1 MNIEDVVYLGVTAL
15 LSLALVATA
24 SSYGAF
30 SIVVIILAIL
40 TIIMNLAIN
49 YADFI
54 LFPLFT
60 SVLRITIIPGR
71 NFIIPKDQKSVIKYT
86 NGLYYATGYLT
97 ANIYNYI
104 FAAENP
110 EANEE
115 ANLAS
120 SSEKWERLLMSID
133 FPFRFNVIT
142 AAQDIQSYRSDLEGQ
157 RGFLEFQLS
166 KEMKSQNANQMTIE
180 DLQRRISIVQT
191 RIERISAGER
201 PVNSLMYIETTA
213 VGVSEKEAVDSM
225 ENQINELQTV
235 FNSFDLN
242 IMRIVGRELYYMY
255 KFNYALPEKK
265 ELSKIFQTQK

>member
-1 MNIEDVVYLGVTAL
+1 MEMDDVVYLGVTAL
-15 LSLALVATA
+15 LSLALISTA
-24 SSYGAF
+24 SSYGEF

-40 TIIMNLAIN
+40 TIIINLVIN

-54 LFPLFT
+54 LFPIFT

-71 NFIIPKDQKSVIKYT
+71 NFIIPNNQKSVIKYI

-97 ANIYNYI
+97 ANIYSYV

-120 SSEKWERLLMSID
+120 SPEKWERILMSID
-133 FPFRFNVIT
+133 FPFRFNAIA

-213 VGVSEKEAVDSM
+213 IGVSEKEAIDSM

-255 KFNYALPEKK
+255 KFNYALPGKK
-265 ELSKIFQTQK
+265 ELSKLFQMQK

>member
-1 MNIEDVVYLGVTAL
+1 MQIEDIVYLGIT
-15 LSLALVATA
+15 ALVALALIATA
-24 SSYGAF
+24 SNYGEF
-30 SIVVIILAIL
+30 SIVVILLAIL
-40 TIIMNLAIN
+40 TIIINLAIN
-49 YADFI
+49 YADFL
-54 LFPLFT
+54 LFPIFT
-60 SVLRITIIPGR
+60 SLLRITIIPGR
-71 NFIIPKDQKSVIKYT
+71 NFIIPRNQKSIIKYI

-97 ANIYNYI
+97 ANIYSYV
-104 FAAENP
+104 FVAENP

-115 ANLAS
+115 TTLAS
-120 SSEKWERLLMSID
+120 SPEKWERIIMSLD
-133 FPFRFNVIT
+133 FPFRFNVI
-142 AAQDIQSYRSDLEGQ
+142 ASAQDIQSYRSDLEGQ

-166 KEMKSQNANQMTIE
+166 KEMKNQNANQMTIE

-191 RIERISAGER
+191 KIERISSGER

-242 IMRIVGRELYYMY
+242 IIRIVGRELYYMY